1 MLLLLLLSLFHPATS
16 IPVSAV
22 AATSDCPS
30 KTFDMPWTITNFAL
44 TPSSIRFNFI
54 DRNDQLQLKTTCYG
68 TFIDANVGGSIS
80 QIENGEYIQCM
91 DEDVA
96 FQMRKGGV
104 LMIERAYEDSCLGPP
119 PYNRGI
125 AFGRYNVVST
135 LPSCAAGGPI
145 EHDHIFVTITA
156 MAS

>member
-1 MLLLLLLSLFHPATS
+1 
-16 IPVSAV
+16 
-22 AATSDCPS
+22 
-30 KTFDMPWTITNFAL
+30 MPWTITNFAL
-44 TPSSIRFNFI
+44 TPSSIRFNLI

-68 TFIDANVGGSIS
+68 AFIDANVGGSMS

-96 FQMRKGGV
+96 FQLRKGGV

-145 EHDHIFVTITA
+145 EHDQIFVTITA